1 MQDLFDQIHQL
12 RLRDE
17 RRSGTPDEAVKELL
31 LVSKVAEEA
40 CEAGELYRRSK
51 GWGTGG
57 PVSATPREAQHEMCA
72 AVMAGL
78 VALDRL
84 CPDGDAAQVWA
95 GYLAYGY
102 ERALAENA
110 AAA

>member
-1 MQDLFDQIHQL
+1 MQELFDQIRQL

-17 RRSGTPDEAVKELL
+17 RRSAAPDDAVRELL

-51 GWGTGG
+51 GWGTDG
-57 PVSATPREAQHEMCA
+57 PVTATIHEAQQEMCA
-72 AVMAGL
+72 AIMAGL

-84 CPDGDAAQVWA
+84 CPDGDAGQVWA
-95 GYLAYGY
+95 GYLTYGY
-102 ERALAENA
+102 ERALRENA
-110 AAA
+110 EAA